1 MIRMFLGILEI
12 ILIVMAAFLFIA
24 MNVSFAVEVYFSR
37 KEKFVLNIIKIA
49 GEAASKI
56 LEKSKENKDG
66 NC

>member
-1 MIRMFLGILEI
+1 MICMFLEILNI
-12 ILIVMAAFLFIA
+12 ILVVMAAFLFIA

-37 KEKFVLNIIKIA
+37 KEKYTLNLIKIA

>member
-1 MIRMFLGILEI
+1 MIYMFLGILEI
-12 ILIVMAAFLFIA
+12 ILIVIAAFLFIA

-37 KEKFVLNIIKIA
+37 KEKFILNMVKIA

-66 NC
+66 DC